1 MRAPLMTRS
10 TLTRSVACAI
20 ACAGLSIF
28 TRGAAAQI
36 MSAPATPNAT
46 SGTAL
51 TDWNISYRMPANWR
65 VGQTIG
71 RLQMIVSNTDAG
83 MIFLAPGMYAT
94 PQDAIADLSTFYQQ
108 MQMQAYPVEQP
119 AMGTI
124 AGLRSITAM
133 YASADQMGRMVQGRY
148 IALLTAHGTGVSL
161 LAMTTQ
167 DKMATLRTTL
177 DQLAASVKAEAPSVN
192 RQAMAALAG
201 QWILYDGK
209 VDPVTTSS
217 GGASHSYEETV
228 VFDGQGSY
236 RWSSAS
242 QVSVTTPGISAGAGS
257 ANGSTTDGDQGSYTV
272 IGNTLVLKGTKG
284 QLAVDFQL
292 GNGQLIAAGKRYVR
306 Q

>member
-1 MRAPLMTRS
+1 
-10 TLTRSVACAI
+10 
-20 ACAGLSIF
+20 
-28 TRGAAAQI
+28 
-36 MSAPATPNAT
+36 
-46 SGTAL
+46 
-51 TDWNISYRMPANWR
+51 MPVNWR

-94 PQDAIADLSTFYQQ
+94 PQDAIADLSVFYQQ

-167 DKMATLRTTL
+167 DKMATLRATL
-177 DQLAASVKAEAPSVN
+177 DQLAASVKAGAPSVN
-192 RQAMAALAG
+192 RQVVAALAG
-201 QWILYDGK
+201 KWIYWDGGGRRGGD
-209 VDPVTTSS
+209 VGGNTSND
-217 GGASHSYEETV
+217 YEETLE
-228 VFDGQGSY
+228 FDGQGSY
-236 RWSSAS
+236 RWSSAATV
-242 QVSVTTPGISAGAGS
+242 QVQTPIHSGGAGS
-257 ANGSTTDGDQGSYTV
+257 GGGSTTKGDQGSYTV
-272 IGNTLVLKGTKG
+272 IGNTLVFKGTQG
-284 QLAVDFQL
+284 QLAVDVQL
-292 GNGQLIAAGKRYVR
+292 GNGQIILAGKRYAR

>member
-1 MRAPLMTRS
+1 MTRS

-51 TDWNISYRMPANWR
+51 TDWNISYRMPVNWR

-119 AMGTI
+119 AMGP
-124 AGLRSITAM
+124 M
-133 YASADQMGRMVQGRY
+133 
-148 IALLTAHGTGVSL
+148 
-161 LAMTTQ
+161 
-167 DKMATLRTTL
+167 
-177 DQLAASVKAEAPSVN
+177 
-192 RQAMAALAG
+192 
-201 QWILYDGK
+201 
-209 VDPVTTSS
+209 
-217 GGASHSYEETV
+217 ETV

-257 ANGSTTDGDQGSYTV
+257 ANGSTTGGDQGSYTV